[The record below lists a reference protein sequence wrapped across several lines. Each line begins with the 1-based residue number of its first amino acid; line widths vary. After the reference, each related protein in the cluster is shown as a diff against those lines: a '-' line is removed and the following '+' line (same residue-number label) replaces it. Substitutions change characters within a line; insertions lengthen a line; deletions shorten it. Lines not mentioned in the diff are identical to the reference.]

1 MEKFNSDFDFFW
13 SLINKG
19 ENFTFTRYAD
29 GEVMLMLGNAVESVT
44 QASTVDKWSAPN
56 GLTKAGKHLFET
68 LGHTEHNYYYAISSV
83 TDNLSDYNFLK
94 SNIKQNEDKLTFV
107 NLWINSNYQKT
118 IEQYHSL
125 KRPVH
130 LICNYKARRE
140 NFPFTVASI
149 TPFPNDCINFW
160 EENSEYFINEL
171 LETYKDKTD
180 ELFFISCGPIS
191 EIIIDRLYTAN
202 PNNSY
207 IDVGSSIDEY
217 VHGHKTRPY
226 MDKNSIYSRMISTF

>member
-1 MEKFNSDFDFFW
+1 MEKFNYDFDFFW
-13 SLINKG
+13 GLINKG

-29 GEVMLMLGNAVESVT
+29 GEVMLMLGNAVGSIT
-44 QASTVDKWSAPN
+44 QASMVDKWSAPQKM
-56 GLTKAGKHLFET
+56 TKAGKDLLET
-68 LGHTEHNYYYAISSV
+68 LGHTESNYYYAISSV
-83 TDNLSDYNFLK
+83 TDNLADYNFLK
-94 SNIKQNEDKLTFV
+94 TNIKQNEDKLTFV
-107 NLWINSNYQKT
+107 NLWINSNYKKT
-118 IEQYHSL
+118 IEQYHLL

-130 LICNYKARRE
+130 LICNYKARKE

-160 EENSEYFINEL
+160 EENSEYFMNEL
-171 LETYKDKTD
+171 LETYKDKTN

-191 EIIIDRLYTAN
+191 EIIIDRLYRAN

-207 IDVGSSIDEY
+207 IDVGSSIDEF

-226 MDKNSIYSRMISTF
+226 MDENSTYSRMISTF